1 MPSHN
6 QQVRAGKDFGAA
18 KMLDTGSLKRLHFH
32 GHQEKPQCIFVNT
45 TTSSGGGSSIFD
57 GIAKNLPTLMMGG
70 IAGATLY
77 GAIKGSGGATPPSA
91 AGGAQG
97 PSRATNAT
105 IDAAANSG
113 DANFIRNTIKQA
125 QGESTGFE
133 KQAADN
139 NAIAKTATEASTAA
153 GQKVTDL
160 TKKSNDL
167 TQDISKLNDAINQD
181 TIDITNAEGKVNK
194 AKAKGKDGLAELAA
208 AEQELTNAQQKKI
221 KHMEEKQ
228 AKEAEKTKNDQEL
241 AKQTEIRDTKKAEA
255 EKAQAAANTATQNK
269 QQMDQKIQQLNVKL
283 EELEGKKNN
292 TVKDTAIGGVIG
304 AVGGAVVGGLMK
316 GTKGAIVGGALGAVA
331 GGGVGYYV
339 GSSENSTATA
349 PAVAAGSNSTPAAST
364 ITPHLA
370 AAPQTP
376 VSPTVKAGT
385 TSEAHNKVALND
397 QTDPFED
404 YYGNRNYSAEID
416 SAVGTPEDAYVQF
429 DTKIEL
435 AKGDKTQLASVKQ
448 DLKEYMDRHPNL
460 PNQGKFDSLLA
471 TS

>member
-32 GHQEKPQCIFVNT
+32 GHQEKPQCIFIDK
-45 TTSSGGGSSIFD
+45 TTSSGCGGSSIFD
-57 GIAKNLPTLMMGG
+57 GIAKNLPTLMIGG

-167 TQDISKLNDAINQD
+167 TQDISKLSD
-181 TIDITNAEGKVNK
+181 TINADTLAITKAEGKVNQ
-194 AKAKGKDGLAELAA
+194 AKARGKDGLADLATAEKELADA
-208 AEQELTNAQQKKI
+208 IQKKNKDI
-221 KHMEEKQ
+221 EAKA
-228 AKEAEKTKNDQEL
+228 AKEKEKIANDQEL

-269 QQMDQKIQQLNVKL
+269 QQMDQKIQQLNTKL
-283 EELEGKKNN
+283 EEIEGKKDN

-316 GTKGAIVGGALGAVA
+316 GTNGAIIGGALGAVA

-339 GSSENSTATA
+339 GSSDNSTATA
-349 PAVAAGSNSTPAAST
+349 PAATVASNSTPAAST

-370 AAPQTP
+370 AATPQVPASTAGAKGVDDTSVP
-376 VSPTVKAGT
+376 DSGIDYIDGSKGAGT
-385 TSEAHNKVALND
+385 IS
-397 QTDPFED
+397 QQ
-404 YYGNRNYSAEID
+404 ID
-416 SAVGTPEDAYVQF
+416 SATGTPEDAYVQF

-435 AKGDKTQLASVKQ
+435 AKGDKTQLASLKQ
-448 DLKEYMDRHPNL
+448 DIKEYMDRHPNL
-460 PNQGKFDSLLA
+460 PNQSKFDELLA
-471 TS
+471 TC